1 LVNPDEYCGFMIL
14 FMETLRLIRAVN
26 CLLAMV
32 GVLVGAYMTWLRPL
46 YGGTLLAAVAAFFVC
61 AGGNVVNDLLD
72 IETDSINHPQ
82 RVLVRNTLSRRYAII
97 LAVALNAL
105 ALMMAAIVNWAVAG
119 IALASVILLLLY
131 NFRLKRIPLVGN
143 VTISIL
149 AGLTF
154 ITGGL
159 AVDHVMAF
167 TLPGPIIPALFA
179 FFFTW

>member
-1 LVNPDEYCGFMIL
+1 MIYL
-14 FMETLRLIRAVN
+14 GETLKLIRAVN

-32 GVLVGAYMTWLRPL
+32 GVVVGAYMTWLRPL
-46 YGGTLLAAVAAFFVC
+46 YGGPLLAAAAAFLVC

-72 IETDSINHPQ
+72 VEIDRINHPQ
-82 RVLVRNTLSRRYAII
+82 RVLVRKTLSRRYAII

-105 ALMMAAIVNWAVAG
+105 ALTMAAIVNWAVAG

-143 VTISIL
+143 VTICVL

-154 ITGGL
+154 ITGGV

-167 TLPGPIIPALFA
+167 TLPGPIVPAVFA
-179 FFFTW
+179 FFFIW

>member
-1 LVNPDEYCGFMIL
+1 MF
-14 FMETLRLIRAVN
+14 FAETLKLIRAVN

-46 YGGTLLAAVAAFFVC
+46 YGGTLLAAVAAFLVC

-72 IETDSINHPQ
+72 VETDRINHPQ

-105 ALMMAAIVNWAVAG
+105 ALMMAAIVNWAVAS

-131 NFRLKRIPLVGN
+131 NFRLKKIPVAGN
-143 VTISIL
+143 VTISVL

-159 AVDHVMAF
+159 VVDHAMAF
-167 TLPGPIIPALFA
+167 DLPGPVIPAMFA